1 MRAWN
6 HPAADIEMA
15 AEADLS
21 WPTPTQAD
29 SLAIGKSASTQFE
42 PLPIAASEASL
53 LAVRVL
59 SVSECEV
66 AAARSG
72 NGAIAEVVAF
82 DMRGEGLVYYAPM
95 SHKWRI
101 K

>member
-29 SLAIGKSASTQFE
+29 DLAIGKSE
-42 PLPIAASEASL
+42 
-53 LAVRVL
+53 
-59 SVSECEV
+59 
-66 AAARSG
+66 
-72 NGAIAEVVAF
+72 
-82 DMRGEGLVYYAPM
+82 
-95 SHKWRI
+95 
-101 K
+101 